1 MRNPYRVEVTP
12 DKQVNILLTSRKERQ
27 LRTYPH
33 IVKPEEAAQFA
44 DRLEQALADGH
55 FTDLECCPLCGQPF
69 ARQNRLC
76 LMKNGAVIHK
86 KCLRKAVL
94 QDKMLYQDCKDYRY
108 RYFPRE
114 LPSFDF
120 SNLTYEAI
128 SSQFRYAFQTV
139 SRTVVHLYLIAPGE
153 YTRRH
158 TCLTCEE
165 CCGLIREIREKLK
178 ELETMEP

>member
-1 MRNPYRVEVTP
+1 
-12 DKQVNILLTSRKERQ
+12 
-27 LRTYPH
+27 
-33 IVKPEEAAQFA
+33 
-44 DRLEQALADGH
+44 
-55 FTDLECCPLCGQPF
+55 
-69 ARQNRLC
+69 
-76 LMKNGAVIHK
+76 MKNGTIIHR

-94 QDKMLYQDCKDYRY
+94 QDRLLYQDCKDYWY
-108 RYFPRE
+108 RRFPKE

-120 SNLTYEAI
+120 SNLTYEAR
-128 SSQFRYAFQTV
+128 SRQFRYAFQTV

-165 CCGLIREIREKLK
+165 CSGLIQELREKMK